1 MPPKST
7 RLAVRKPEAKSRV
20 SNGSDVLPNVDGR
33 TMLARR
39 YRDIAG
45 ALVADAGGVDSCSE
59 TKIQLIRR
67 FSAAA
72 VLAESL
78 EARLANGEQIDIAEH
93 ALLSSTLVRIAQRIG
108 MDRRAKTIVP
118 TLSEYL
124 GARMVVPTE
133 DTGA

>member
-1 MPPKST
+1 M
-7 RLAVRKPEAKSRV
+7 
-20 SNGSDVLPNVDGR
+20 
-33 TMLARR
+33 
-39 YRDIAG
+39 
-45 ALVADAGGVDSCSE
+45 DSCSE

-108 MDRRAKTIVP
+108 MNRRAKTIVP

-124 GARMVVPTE
+124 EARTVVPTE
-133 DTGA
+133 DTAA

>member
-1 MPPKST
+1 M
-7 RLAVRKPEAKSRV
+7 
-20 SNGSDVLPNVDGR
+20 
-33 TMLARR
+33 
-39 YRDIAG
+39 
-45 ALVADAGGVDSCSE
+45 DSCSE

-108 MDRRAKTIVP
+108 MNRSAKTIVP

-124 GARMVVPTE
+124 EARTVVPTE
-133 DTGA
+133 DTVA